1 MVAKIKGL
9 HSTDVIA
16 GRKPRLSALT
26 NNPVVASVVSKLVE
40 GIGPK
45 RVDHKGNRAVGEPSQ
60 ELLERISTITATN
73 VGDSESIFQ
82 LLPDMELAK
91 QILISSILSPNDM
104 ISTELNYFVDGNELD
119 GELTGA
125 LVNVIEDYFENTYKI
140 KKLLPMWLKEALFTH
155 GAYPMAILPES
166 SIDEAINANTR
177 VSQESLTTVVDDKGN
192 MVNMGILGPKDKKE
206 KTVKSGFSLGF
217 ESFDTPGA
225 DDTKIDKDGYVT
237 VTDNPECLKFPLLRN
252 KIAQDRIADV
262 YASRSLGLEAF
273 KEERSR
279 ITDTSLQQSLYKQRA
294 YKHIPVVPIRTLD
307 QLTKE
312 TIGHPLVMM
321 LPVESVIPVFVPGNP
336 EDHIGYYVMLDQ
348 TGNPV
353 SKASTSDY
361 YSDLASNLHQNKEMV
376 SQLVAMT
383 RRSTFGTTNDN
394 ESVEVEEIV
403 RNYSDMVEA
412 DLMARLKNGVY
423 GEDAQIARPEEVYRI
438 MLARTMARMQ
448 TRLLYIP
455 SSLMTYVAF
464 DYNNYGI
471 GKSLLENTKIIGSI
485 RAMLLFANTM
495 AAIKNSVGHVSL
507 NIQLDPEDPDPADT
521 VEKLVHEYA
530 RTRSRSYP
538 IGSSNPLDIIDYLQS
553 AGIDVAVS
561 GNTAYP
567 ETKLDVEDR
576 TTSKTMV
583 DTDLDEQMKK
593 RHISSFGLAP
603 ETVDLSMNVDF
614 ATSVVASNIQ
624 LTKRVMMYQEA
635 TSLFL
640 NDFVYKYSLNSQ
652 YLMDKMRAVVED
664 KRNTLP
670 DTYKDIDMDRLIMS
684 FLQRLQITLPAPDTV
699 KLDNQV
705 AAYQKYS
712 EALDIAIEA
721 YLSTEF
727 LDNTALGDLSD
738 AVDTTI
744 SAIKAYF
751 KRQWLRNNNM
761 LPELEEL
768 IMNSDPDS
776 DGFNLLEAHTV
787 HIEALAETLM
797 DFMKKATRRSNDI
810 NKDLEDMGAELEE
823 TAGGDESEETA
834 DEEPAEEEEE
844 PAEEPPEE
852 EEEPE
857 PEEEPEAEEE
867 EEEEPEEEEPA
878 PDDDEK

>member
-1 MVAKIKGL
+1 MVAKTKGL

-16 GRKPRLSALT
+16 GKKPRLSALA
-26 NNPVVASVVSKLVE
+26 NNPVVTSVISKLVE

-45 RVDHKGNRAVGEPSQ
+45 RVDAKGNRAVGEPSQ

-82 LLPDMELAK
+82 LLPDIELAK
-91 QILISSILSPNDM
+91 QILVSSILSPNDM

-119 GELTGA
+119 GEMTGA

-166 SIDEAINANTR
+166 SIDHAINSNTR
-177 VSQESLTTVVDDKGN
+177 VSQESLTGVVDSNGN
-192 MVNMGILGPKDKKE
+192 MSNLGILGPKTAQPN
-206 KTVKSGFSLGF
+206 TVNKGFSLGF
-217 ESFDTPGA
+217 ESLPALEATDS
-225 DDTKIDKDGYVT
+225 KVDKEGYVT
-237 VTDNPECLKFPLLRN
+237 VTDNPECLKFPILRN
-252 KIAQDRIADV
+252 KISQDRIADV
-262 YASRSLGLEAF
+262 YAAKSLGLEAF
-273 KEERSR
+273 KEERARVSDA
-279 ITDTSLQQSLYKQRA
+279 TLQQTLYKQRA
-294 YKHIPVVPIRTLD
+294 YKHIPVVPILTLD
-307 QLTKE
+307 QLSKE
-312 TIGHPLVMM
+312 TVGHPLVMM

-336 EDHIGYYVMLDQ
+336 EDHIGYYIMLDQ

-353 SKASTSDY
+353 NKASTSDY

-376 SQLVAMT
+376 SQLIAMT

-412 DLMARLKNGVY
+412 DLIARLKNGVY
-423 GEDAQIARPEEVYRI
+423 GEDAQIARPQEVYRI

-448 TRLLYIP
+448 TRLLYLP
-455 SSLMTYVAF
+455 ASLMTYVAF

-507 NIQLDPEDPDPADT
+507 NLQLDPEDPDPADT
-521 VEKLVHEYA
+521 VEKVVHEYA

-567 ETKLDVEDR
+567 ETKLDVEDHS
-576 TTSKTMV
+576 TSKTMV

-624 LTKRVMMYQEA
+624 LTKRVMMYQEMV
-635 TSLFL
+635 SLFL
-640 NDFVYKYSLNSQ
+640 NDFVYKYSMNSQ
-652 YLMDKMRAVVED
+652 HLMEKMRTVVTE
-664 KRNTLP
+664 KRDSLP
-670 DTYKDIDMDRLIMS
+670 DTYKDIDMDKLIMS

-721 YLSTEF
+721 YLSTDF
-727 LDNTALGDLSD
+727 LDNTVMGDLSD
-738 AVDTTI
+738 AVDTTV

-768 IMNSDPDS
+768 IMNSDPDRE
-776 DGFNLLEAHTV
+776 GFNLLEAHSA
-787 HIEALAETLM
+787 HIESLAETLM
-797 DFMKKATRRSNDI
+797 DFMKNATKRSAGI

-823 TAGGDESEETA
+823 QGEPAA
-834 DEEPAEEEEE
+834 DEEQEEEEQPAEEEEPPAEDEEQEEEPPAEEEEE
-844 PAEEPPEE
+844 EPAVEEEQEE
-852 EEEPE
+852 EEEP
-857 PEEEPEAEEE
+857 
-867 EEEEPEEEEPA
+867 PA
-878 PDDDEK
+878 DEDK